1 MDRAACIFGNQI
13 RPGDFR
19 KAVRK
24 QEGFLRK
31 YGDDRDVS
39 YGFAVEQSPVIT
51 ELFGAENLVSGSEM
65 SPELGENAVLV
76 GNIRMGFGHYRMAMA
91 IASAAAS
98 MGYRP
103 YWLDFL
109 NFPESDCSRII
120 AGQNELYSMGSRWSQ
135 RYPLFNKLVW
145 EPMNSE
151 GFRKL
156 SYNAADQKTAELFAP
171 MLENLP
177 KQTPFVSTHAWC
189 AQAALH
195 AGFTS
200 VVSAVCDNWPMA
212 LHLAEGSIHTV
223 QTRSALLG
231 YKVLR
236 GMDGNRQLKP
246 MPEGQVR
253 YVGHYVDHELVQG
266 VEHDT
271 ARRLGKLRAGR
282 GRTYLLTIGGAGAQR
297 ELFLAILRG
306 LLPELEAGKSSLL
319 LNFGD
324 HPDAWEAMKKS
335 LPALGALAEEHFG
348 DFAEVQS
355 FFSAHLDRDVE
366 GAHVFSSREIFQAV
380 YTTNLLM
387 RLCDVMLT
395 KPSELAFYPVPK
407 LMLRRV
413 GGHEAYGA
421 LHTSE
426 LGDGTYECRT
436 PEEILGMLRAMALDG
451 EILGQMNECV
461 LENRKA
467 GLYDGAYRVVELA
480 AGKK

>member
-1 MDRAACIFGNQI
+1 MDRAKVIFGNEI
-13 RPGDFR
+13 REKDYQ
-19 KAVRK
+19 KAVKK
-24 QEGFLRK
+24 QAGFVRK
-31 YGDDRDVS
+31 YGDDRGVQYGVS
-39 YGFAVEQSPVIT
+39 VQDAPVIT
-51 ELFGAENLVSGSEM
+51 EYFDAQNLVSGTDM
-65 SPELGENAVLV
+65 APELGENALLV
-76 GNIRMGFGHYRMAMA
+76 GNIRMGFGHYRIAMA

-98 MGYRP
+98 MGKKP
-103 YWLDFL
+103 YWLDL
-109 NFPESDCSRII
+109 LSFPESDCSRII

-135 RYPLFNKLVW
+135 KYPLFNKLVW

-171 MLENLP
+171 ILSSLP
-177 KQTPFVSTHAWC
+177 ADTPFVSTHAWC

-223 QTRSALLG
+223 QTRSAFLG

-236 GMDGNRQLKP
+236 GMDKTRQLKP
-246 MPEGQVR
+246 IPEGQVR
-253 YVGHYVDHELVQG
+253 YVGHYVDHELVEG
-266 VEHDT
+266 IEHDT
-271 ARRLGKLRAGR
+271 ARRLEKLKNGR
-282 GRTYLLTIGGAGAQR
+282 PKAYLLTIGGAGAQR
-297 ELFLAILRG
+297 ELFTAVVRH
-306 LLPELEAGKSSLL
+306 LLPELESGKAALL

-324 HPDAWEAMKKS
+324 HPDAWEDMKKS
-335 LPALGALAEEHFG
+335 LPALGRLAKEHFG
-348 DFAEVQS
+348 DFAGTQK
-355 FFSAHLDRDVE
+355 FFAEHLDRDVE
-366 GAHVFSSREIFQAV
+366 GVHVFSNPEIFSAV

-395 KPSELAFYPVPK
+395 KPSELSFYPVPK

-436 PEEILGMLRAMALDG
+436 PEEICGMLRAMELDG
-451 EILGQMNECV
+451 DILRQMNECI
-461 LENRKA
+461 LENKKA
-467 GLYDGAYRVVELA
+467 GLYNGAYEVVRLA
-480 AGKK
+480 CGGK